1 MPQSMGLPIAVA
13 TIAGASEVD
22 HALIGVEASRQN
34 GGCGATLLWHGL
46 RQRDRSCDAFRR
58 RTIATADGLIGLADA
73 ASKRSVL

>member
-1 MPQSMGLPIAVA
+1 MPIAVA

-34 GGCGATLLWHGL
+34 GGCGATLLRHGL
-46 RQRDRSCDAFRR
+46 RQCDRSRDAFRR

-73 ASKRSVL
+73 ASKRSIL

>member
-1 MPQSMGLPIAVA
+1 MPQSNGLPIAVA

-46 RQRDRSCDAFRR
+46 RQRDRS
-58 RTIATADGLIGLADA
+58 
-73 ASKRSVL
+73 